1 MIESNKTFKKTIQA
15 ITYFD
20 NLVAGNYRGVRD
32 FIQKADV
39 INEGKPKHE
48 IIKELVS
55 IVDHLLNGEERNK
68 YDPYIYETFKLYLD
82 IRSELHI
89 DFFQMGNMG
98 VNYSLRRLLLD
109 DGNIP
114 RLELFKNL
122 ETVSIQN
129 AGRRESWD
137 SGGYNEASLLS
148 LLSRLEKSTIEE
160 ITITA
165 HRGFNIEEDLYLD
178 DLKLPRQEYKSKGY
192 LIKSAGNSAILIDRM

>member
-1 MIESNKTFKKTIQA
+1 
-15 ITYFD
+15 
-20 NLVAGNYRGVRD
+20 
-32 FIQKADV
+32 
-39 INEGKPKHE
+39 
-48 IIKELVS
+48 
-55 IVDHLLNGEERNK
+55 
-68 YDPYIYETFKLYLD
+68 
-82 IRSELHI
+82 
-89 DFFQMGNMG
+89 MGNMG

-109 DGNIP
+109 DGDIP

-165 HRGFNIEEDLYLD
+165 HRGFNIEQDLYLD

-192 LIKSAGNSAILIDRM
+192 LIKSAGDSAILIDRM